1 MGHHRTHI
9 LEAADSLINGTRQ
22 EQYGDPAVNFLNIA
36 ERWSQIVGVQI
47 DAWQVSL
54 MMADLKIARM
64 ATTGKPH
71 LDSLIDAA
79 AYVALA
85 AELSEVE

>member
-9 LEAADSLINGTRQ
+9 LEAADNLINGTRQ
-22 EQYGDPAVNFLNIA
+22 DQYGDPAVNFLNIA

-71 LDSLIDAA
+71 LDSFIDAA

>member
-9 LEAADSLINGTRQ
+9 LEAADSLINGERQ
-22 EQYGDPAVNFLNIA
+22 DQYGDPAVNFINIA
-36 ERWSQIVGVQI
+36 ERWAQIVGVQI

>member
-9 LEAADSLINGTRQ
+9 LEAADTLINGTRQ

-36 ERWSQIVGVQI
+36 ERWSQIAGVQI
-47 DAWQVSL
+47 EAWQVSL
-54 MMADLKIARM
+54 MMVDLKISRI

-71 LDSLIDAA
+71 LDSFIDGS
-79 AYVALA
+79 AYLALS

>member
-9 LEAADSLINGTRQ
+9 LEAADGLINGQRQ